1 MKFIS
6 RISGIF
12 FLLIIAT
19 FIAFSCSEPTK
30 STRKVKHII
39 LIGLDAFGTRGFQK
53 ASTPYMNKMTENG
66 AMAPFS
72 RCLLPTNS
80 SPNWT
85 AMLTGVG
92 PLQHGVYDNDWE
104 RDKVKWPPVLT
115 TKEGVYPSLINW
127 VKEQIPSSK
136 VHFFYEWEG
145 LARLFDLSEVDQV
158 YRGKKGDDVFE
169 KAVNA
174 FFEDKPDFLFLN
186 IDEIDHFGH
195 HDGHDSEAYFN
206 AITHYDSLIGSFIQ
220 QLEQEGL
227 MEETLLMITGDHG
240 GINKGHGG
248 TSLNELEM
256 PIIMYG
262 AGVKQGLIIDKPCYI
277 YDVPVTLAYAIGITP
292 PSAGIGRPILE
303 AFDNNS
309 ISAPYVPMPLVAPV
323 SGLYSKSPL
332 SVAIKVDDAE
342 AEILYSLD
350 GSIPTKET
358 GISYKKPIQILKNTI
373 VTAVTYK
380 NEAYSR
386 PEINQYRIGNGEEGK
401 ISWDYYEGNFTQLPD
416 FTGLKVLKSGKSKEF
431 SLKHI
436 SHRPDHF
443 AIWFK
448 SSLALPGSGTYTFYT
463 QSDDGSKILID
474 GKVLVDHDGS
484 HSSSSKSNHIELE
497 EGLHSIEVLYFD
509 DISGEELEIYI
520 EGPNIPKQIITDAFI
535 K

>member
-1 MKFIS
+1 MKPF
-6 RISGIF
+6 RGLLGIF
-12 FLLIIAT
+12 LLLTIIG
-19 FIAFSCSEPTK
+19 FSCSEPK
-30 STRKVKHII
+30 QSTRKVKHII

-104 RDKVKWPPVLT
+104 RDKEKWPPVLT
-115 TKEGVYPSLINW
+115 TDEGVYPSLINW
-127 VKEQIPSSK
+127 IKEQIPSSK
-136 VHFFYEWEG
+136 VHFYYEWEG

-158 YRGKKGDDVFE
+158 YRGKKGDEVFE

-174 FFEDKPDFLFLN
+174 FFKDKPDFLFLN

-195 HDGHDSEAYFN
+195 HEGHDSKAYFN
-206 AITHYDSLIGSFIQ
+206 AITHYDSLIGNFIQ

-248 TSLNELEM
+248 TSLNELEI
-256 PIIMYG
+256 PIIIYG
-262 AGVKQGLIIDKPCYI
+262 AGVKKGLIIDKPCYI

-303 AFDNNS
+303 AFDKNS
-309 ISAPYVPMPLVAPV
+309 TSAPYVPMPLVVPV
-323 SGLYSKSPL
+323 SGFYSQSPI
-332 SVAIKVDDAE
+332 SVEIKVDDVA
-342 AEILYSLD
+342 AEIFYSLD
-350 GSIPTKET
+350 GSKPTKKT
-358 GISYKKPIQILKNTI
+358 GIKYDKPIQILDNTI

-380 NEAYSR
+380 NGVFRR
-386 PEINQYRIGNGEEGK
+386 PEINQYRIGNSEEGK
-401 ISWDYYEGNFTQLPD
+401 ISWDYYEGNFTRLPHYTSLD
-416 FTGLKVLKSGKSKEF
+416 VLKSGKSKEF
-431 SLKHI
+431 SLKPT
-436 SHRPDHF
+436 SHRSDHF
-443 AIWFK
+443 AVRFK
-448 SSLALPGSGTYTFYT
+448 STLVLPDSGRYTFYT

-474 GKVLVDHDGS
+474 GKVLVDHDGY
-484 HSSSSKSNHIELE
+484 HSSSSKSNQIELK

-509 DISGEELEIYI
+509 DIAGEDLEIYI
-520 EGPNIPKQIITDAFI
+520 DGPNIPKQIITDKFL